1 MLSTVNVWYCY
12 LSQVVEVTLSVLS
25 TVNVWYCYLSQVVEV
40 TLSVLSTVN
49 VWYCYLSQVVE
60 VTLSVLSTVNV
71 WYCYLSQV
79 VEAATTPPPATSTAS
94 ATTTSASTEVPLP
107 STETPGI
114 QADLTVAVFSS
125 SGSPLVNTTILVYNN
140 NQTTF
145 LSTSPDSNVV
155 QINETILR
163 EEWLGV
169 VATKQGYATNGF
181 VWQSGDATSK

>member
-1 MLSTVNVWYCY
+1 MTLFFFFKYLLSAGLW
-12 LSQVVEVTLSVLS
+12 VEAG
-25 TVNVWYCYLSQVVEV
+25 QGEV
-40 TLSVLSTVN
+40 ILDDDLNLFWRYTAEMPSSWLM
-49 VWYCYLSQVVE
+49 
-60 VTLSVLSTVNV
+60 
-71 WYCYLSQV
+71 
-79 VEAATTPPPATSTAS
+79 AATTPPPATSTAS